1 MQADPSYGWLG
12 FVHRSCEEPEAFGVR
27 RNTPHMV
34 AASHRRLYSRA
45 WAGRGTGEGDELS
58 ELSEEEAQD
67 ELEEVHE
74 LVDTLLVRALWVACA
89 SPAPCSL

>member
-1 MQADPSYGWLG
+1 
-12 FVHRSCEEPEAFGVR
+12 
-27 RNTPHMV
+27 MV
-34 AASHRRLYSRA
+34 ATSRRRLYPRA

-67 ELEEVHE
+67 DLEEVHE